1 MTDSSLTSDDTD
13 RTPDPT
19 GDLTVVTRVT
29 DVGEAL
35 AIKGCLLAADI
46 PATIGD
52 QNLVMQGNPWGGAG
66 SNIRVLVPEA
76 LAVRAR
82 EVIAEFRAGAFEIE
96 GDPDPELAPP
106 TTASDLA
113 LWGPDLAAFL
123 SLWLTPVFGA
133 TLHWL
138 NSRALGVPAL
148 ARRASTGLALA
159 VAATAFGFW
168 FIRARDWD
176 LATPFL
182 AGGVVSFYTG
192 FWYLFIAHEQSKHIA
207 RSFGNKYRH
216 RNVWLAAAV
225 TFGVLLAVGYVGQ
238 SLRMN

>member
-1 MTDSSLTSDDTD
+1 MTDSSLSSDDTP
-13 RTPDPT
+13 RGPDYA
-19 GDLTVVTRVT
+19 GDTTVVARVT

-35 AIKGCLLAADI
+35 ALKGCLLAADI

-76 LAVRAR
+76 LAARAR
-82 EVIAEFRAGAFEIE
+82 EVIAEFRTGAFEIE

-106 TTASDLA
+106 TTATNLA

-123 SLWLTPVFGA
+123 SLWLTPLFGA

-138 NSRALGVPAL
+138 NGRALGVPAL
-148 ARRASTGLALA
+148 ARRATTGLVLA
-159 VAATAFGFW
+159 IAATAFGFW
-168 FIRARDWD
+168 FIRERDWD

-182 AGGVVSFYTG
+182 AGGMVTFYTG
-192 FWYLFIAHEQSKHIA
+192 FWYLFIAREQSKHIA

-216 RNVWLAAAV
+216 RSVWLAAVVAL
-225 TFGVLLAVGYVGQ
+225 GILLAIGYVGE

>member
-1 MTDSSLTSDDTD
+1 MTDSSPSSDDTT
-13 RTPDPT
+13 RTPDYV
-19 GDLTVVTRVT
+19 GDMSVVTRVA
-29 DVGEAL
+29 DIAEAL
-35 AIKGCLLAADI
+35 ALKGCLLAADI

-66 SNIRVLVPEA
+66 SNIRVLVPET
-76 LAVRAR
+76 LAARAR

-106 TTASDLA
+106 TTATDLA

-138 NSRALGVPAL
+138 NSRALGVPVL
-148 ARRASTGLALA
+148 ARRATTGLVLA
-159 VAATAFGFW
+159 IIATASGFW
-168 FIRARDWD
+168 FIRERDWD
-176 LATPFL
+176 LFTPFF
-182 AGGVVSFYTG
+182 AGGVVSFYTA
-192 FWYLFIAHEQSKHIA
+192 FWYLFIAHEQSRYIA

-216 RNVWLAAAV
+216 RSVWQAAAV
-225 TFGVLLAVGYVGQ
+225 ALALLLAVGFVGE